1 MSQMSQLDKERG
13 GGWWFLGAMGNNTLG
28 GFFLS
33 SNVGSPKVIAD
44 RRPRC
49 V

>member
-1 MSQMSQLDKERG
+1 MKKGVGVG
-13 GGWWFLGAMGNNTLG
+13 GLFLGAMGNNTLG

-33 SNVGSPKVIAD
+33 SNVGSPKVLAD

-49 V
+49 EWQV